1 MEQKKNRKPLIAIA
15 LALLVGL
22 VGGTIAYFTSEATF
36 SNQFKTKP
44 YSTEIT
50 ETFVSPDNWTP
61 GTTTDKTVIAKN
73 TGDVDVAVRVSYT
86 EEWKDASNNPLS
98 LTTDGVTAAVINFA
112 DDLNSKWTHDGNYYY
127 YKTKLTKNQSTTS
140 IIQSVT
146 FNEKETLRSKNDC
159 EKNKA

>member
-50 ETFVSPDNWTP
+50 
-61 GTTTDKTVIAKN
+61 
-73 TGDVDVAVRVSYT
+73 
-86 EEWKDASNNPLS
+86 
-98 LTTDGVTAAVINFA
+98 
-112 DDLNSKWTHDGNYYY
+112 
-127 YKTKLTKNQSTTS
+127 
-140 IIQSVT
+140 
-146 FNEKETLRSKNDC
+146 
-159 EKNKA
+159 